1 MKVNVKPAQCEI
13 DGKKI
18 NYDELSVNL
27 QVKGL
32 PDFKLVFPNKTI
44 DKNLRTLL
52 IDNIDTAE
60 FKLNTS
66 VSNGI
71 VYCYPV
77 IDFKVGNKVITINL
91 KLKPVELYLVRVLLG
106 K

>member
-18 NYDELSVNL
+18 NYDELSINL
-27 QVKGL
+27 QSEGL
-32 PDFKLVFPNKTI
+32 PDFKLVFPNKNI

-52 IDNIDTAE
+52 VDNIDTAE

-66 VSNGI
+66 VKDG
-71 VYCYPV
+71 VAYCYPV
-77 IDFKVGNKVITINL
+77 IDFMVGDKVITINL